1 MIDLQKIRSIR
12 QQITSD
18 VELKN
23 DIRKLVSR
31 ILLLSIGELQ
41 AENGSIFL
49 IEDNMITFEILAY
62 ESSFSKVIEYK
73 LKKAMSEGLSSWAYQ
88 NRQGALCIDTVR
100 DERWVKFGDGGDEI
114 QSALAVPF
122 VYYGEIIA
130 MMTLH
135 RNTGKSFDELD
146 LAYATEIAAEMV
158 TFIEATNLRCKG

>member
-1 MIDLQKIRSIR
+1 
-12 QQITSD
+12 
-18 VELKN
+18 
-23 DIRKLVSR
+23 
-31 ILLLSIGELQ
+31 
-41 AENGSIFL
+41 
-49 IEDNMITFEILAY
+49 
-62 ESSFSKVIEYK
+62 
-73 LKKAMSEGLSSWAYQ
+73 MSEGLSSWAYQ